1 MGTKHTLRAA
11 VLAALALP
19 LAAQAEKVT
28 VEELL
33 KRLEEQDRKI
43 QVLEQKLESQA
54 PVEAEAAAAEEQKQQ
69 ILVLERKLELQDEA
83 AAAAKAS
90 APGREASA
98 SAPRTASTRSASA
111 APCTSTAG
119 ICRTTTMA

>member
-43 QVLEQKLESQA
+43 QVLEQKLEAQA
-54 PVEAEAAAAEEQKQQ
+54 PDGAAATATDEQQQQ
-69 ILVLERKLELQDEA
+69 ILVLERKL
-83 AAAAKAS
+83 
-90 APGREASA
+90 
-98 SAPRTASTRSASA
+98 
-111 APCTSTAG
+111 
-119 ICRTTTMA
+119 